1 MSLAPSLNQVAA
13 DIQLAVAPVFL
24 LAGIG
29 AFLNV
34 SAGRLA
40 RITDRA
46 RKLEPQI
53 LASRGAEHDKLLGEL
68 RLLDRRMRIVNQAIS
83 LSVLGAVLISIVVV
97 LLFAAGLAGLDAG
110 TPIALLFMAAMIA
123 TGASFSVFLWE
134 TRLAIRTV
142 RVAAE
147 VLDHQAEE

>member
-13 DIQLAVAPVFL
+13 DIHLAVAPVFL

-53 LASRGAEHDKLLGEL
+53 LASRGVEHDKLLGEL

-147 VLDHQAEE
+147 VLEHQAEE

>member
-53 LASRGAEHDKLLGEL
+53 LTSRGAEHDRLLGEL
-68 RLLDRRMRIVNQAIS
+68 RLLDRRMRIVNKAIS

-147 VLDHQAEE
+147 VLEHQADE

>member
-53 LASRGAEHDKLLGEL
+53 LASRGVEHDKLLGEL

-147 VLDHQAEE
+147 VLEHQAEE

>member
-68 RLLDRRMRIVNQAIS
+68 HLLDRRMRIVNQAIS

-147 VLDHQAEE
+147 VLEHQAEE

>member
-53 LASRGAEHDKLLGEL
+53 LASRGVEHDKLLGEL

-134 TRLAIRTV
+134 TRLAIRSV

-147 VLDHQAEE
+147 VLEHQAEE